1 MSEVEV
7 ACVATERKLILLAV
21 AIGIIGAL
29 VLIGMEIFV
38 LYEEVLVYIPAV
50 IVETLRLIVSPL

>member
-38 LYEEVLVYIPAV
+38 LYEEVLVYIPAL

>member
-1 MSEVEV
+1 VSEVEV